1 MLSEEKVREI
11 YDNVDRI
18 CKEKEAESD
27 RLFSHVKDMVTA
39 EWAVNRQKK
48 LTEDYNIWNNVRR
61 QLARVLEIDD

>member
-18 CKEKEAESD
+18 CKENRAESD
-27 RLFSHVKDMVTA
+27 SLFSHVKDMVTA
-39 EWAVNRQKK
+39 EWAVDRQKE